1 MTVSIAH
8 RSRHGHGRTRSR
20 LWSLP
25 ALVVI
30 TFTVL
35 IPVCVLAFE
44 VVEPGALR
52 SALTR
57 SSVVDAIRF
66 SVWQA
71 LCSTVATLFIGTVM
85 AWILAR
91 YEFRGRRFAAVIVTV
106 PFVLPTVV
114 VASAFLALLPAAIE
128 RSFTSILLAHVFFN
142 ISVVIRLVTPLWS
155 VVDPDLMAAA
165 RTLGASPMQIVT
177 RLLLP
182 VARPAVTVAGSLVFV
197 MTFTSYGIVRILG
210 GPGLNTVEVEIYRRA
225 VLFGDVSGAAAL
237 AIAQT
242 LAVISVIAFITRR
255 PTRELHRLGAQ
266 RRPAPRWALGTV
278 SFVVVLV
285 LAPLV
290 AMSLRSMYVDG
301 RVTTSGWS
309 NLVGS
314 PSPLMSNIDMPSVII
329 RSAGFALIAAAIAVP
344 IGIAAAIGLAQRSGP
359 LVRAILNIPVAT
371 SAVVV
376 GFGILITYDTTPFD
390 IRSAWWLIPM
400 IHAVVALPFVVR
412 TALPVVQSIPQ
423 GLRDAAAVLGATPL
437 RRWWTIDAPLLHPAF
452 ATGLGLSMAL
462 SLGEFGAT
470 SFLTRRDSQ
479 TLPIVIDQLL
489 GRAGETAFTTAMAA
503 STGLMLLTALIV
515 VTFDSSLRT

>member
-1 MTVSIAH
+1 
-8 RSRHGHGRTRSR
+8 
-20 LWSLP
+20 
-25 ALVVI
+25 
-30 TFTVL
+30 
-35 IPVCVLAFE
+35 
-44 VVEPGALR
+44 
-52 SALTR
+52 
-57 SSVVDAIRF
+57 
-66 SVWQA
+66 
-71 LCSTVATLFIGTVM
+71 
-85 AWILAR
+85 
-91 YEFRGRRFAAVIVTV
+91 
-106 PFVLPTVV
+106 
-114 VASAFLALLPAAIE
+114 
-128 RSFTSILLAHVFFN
+128 
-142 ISVVIRLVTPLWS
+142 
-155 VVDPDLMAAA
+155 
-165 RTLGASPMQIVT
+165 
-177 RLLLP
+177 
-182 VARPAVTVAGSLVFV
+182 
-197 MTFTSYGIVRILG
+197 
-210 GPGLNTVEVEIYRRA
+210 
-225 VLFGDVSGAAAL
+225 
-237 AIAQT
+237 
-242 LAVISVIAFITRR
+242 
-255 PTRELHRLGAQ
+255 
-266 RRPAPRWALGTV
+266 V

-314 PSPLMSNIDMPSVII
+314 PGPLMSNIDMPSVII

-344 IGIAAAIGLAQRSGP
+344 IGIAAAIGLARRSGP